1 MWVTFS
7 SVVKRGQCSLT
18 RDAFFPFY
26 QKIWFSFSTLVLNNI
41 ALAIEIEGSVLAG
54 YAAKKPVTNC
64 WRTEDPFGLE
74 TNLPWKIKIVLLLWR
89 GRLCVI
95 CFKFLLLYLLHS
107 QLWFSWFG
115 VGFGL
120 MGFCILLMNLIEYGV
135 LKLSKPFLKKKK
147 KKCQNLCGIFLGMG
161 SSNFSSFTHI
171 LDCNLLKDLIV
182 KKCQMPVSSLK
193 IG

>member
-26 QKIWFSFSTLVLNNI
+26 QKIWFSFSILVLNNI

-95 CFKFLLLYLLHS
+95 CFRFLLLYLLHS
-107 QLWFSWFG
+107 QLWFSWYG

-120 MGFCILLMNLIEYGV
+120 MGLLHIVDEFNRIWSTEIV
-135 LKLSKPFLKKKK
+135 KTFLKKKK
-147 KKCQNLCGIFLGMG
+147 KKMSKPLWYFLRNG
-161 SSNFSSFTHI
+161 F
-171 LDCNLLKDLIV
+171 K
-182 KKCQMPVSSLK
+182 
-193 IG
+193 